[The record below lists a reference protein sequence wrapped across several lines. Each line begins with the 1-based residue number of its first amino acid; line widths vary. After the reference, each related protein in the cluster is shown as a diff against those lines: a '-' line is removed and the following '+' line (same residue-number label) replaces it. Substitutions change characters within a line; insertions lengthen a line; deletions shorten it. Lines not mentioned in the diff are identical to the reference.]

1 MSRTLFPS
9 AFLAACSTTGILA
22 GAALGRRRHRFP
34 WWLLGVA
41 FGPLIVPLALGTERH
56 EQQSAGRARS
66 PQASQVRSV
75 PVITAIGDR
84 REVAASL
91 AAGLDSH
98 QEKAGSP

>member
-1 MSRTLFPS
+1 MSRTLFLS
-9 AFLAACSTTGILA
+9 AFLTAWLTTGILA
-22 GAALGRRRHRFP
+22 GVVMGRCRDRFP

-41 FGPLIVPLALGTERH
+41 FGPLIVPLALGTERR
-56 EQQSAGRARS
+56 EQRPASRARS

-75 PVITAIGDR
+75 PVITAIDDR

-98 QEKAGSP
+98 NEKAG